1 MRNLRR
7 SCVIALAV
15 ACVLLTASAL
25 LTACSDDPT
34 SDVPA
39 PTPDPIEVS
48 VEGAA
53 SDTSGAAVAGAAV
66 AVYPCGSD
74 STLDETTTGEDGS
87 YTLSFTAQEDE
98 APDALRLTFSAEGYA
113 PEEATIDFAA
123 SITYNAEL
131 TPEAGDDDG
140 EDPDP
145 TEATASGSV
154 VGAGSDDPIEGA
166 TLTGTAGDA
175 ELFTTTTAADGTYEA
190 AFTVADEPGEITVT
204 ATAEGYEDA
213 EQTVAFAEAVT
224 ADFALDA
231 VDSFT
236 EASISGTVTDGSNDD
251 PIEGATITGSADG
264 NELFTTATTADGTYE
279 ATFTVADEPGEIM
292 LTASADG
299 FEDDEQSV
307 TFAEE
312 MTADFF
318 LEPVDTS
325 TEATISG
332 VVTDGETGDAVEA
345 FTVKGEAQGTE
356 LFSATTA
363 ADGSYAASFTVVDEP
378 SEITVTATAEGFED
392 LEQIVSF
399 AEEMTA
405 DFQLEPVDTTT
416 EASISG
422 TVTDKDTGDPIE
434 GATITGEAGGEEL
447 FSTTTGSDGS
457 YEATFTV
464 EDEPNEITLTAT
476 ADDYEQGQ
484 QTVAFAVEMT
494 ADLQLTRVLDEFTIT
509 ATVVNADGEPVEGI
523 TVTSDELDLA
533 GTTGPGGQVTFTYT
547 EVPGLPEITL
557 THTDPGGLYEDA
569 SVSISSNA
577 DVTYTVTLEDVTMGA
592 TASGTV
598 TDDEGTPIEGA
609 TVTFAESELGIDAST
624 TTGTDGAYTL
634 SLGEVGRRHL
644 GAFEMEATATA
655 ETYEEATAAPTLEET
670 IPQDFTLESLIQ
682 EHEISFTLEP
692 RDVMGGSANI
702 GEFYAQIE
710 GGEQQAFPVTEG
722 SSTITL
728 IYEGIN
734 PDDAQIEITTDK
746 GGGLYS
752 QVLMIREANQPG
764 PIIGHTNIANNT
776 IERGWTHGD
785 PYEKTTLAAGQ
796 VNGIHDGLHALVAQ
810 YEHETNAGTFNI
822 NEEEIVDIMYE
833 ERTLNIAFGYGVR
846 DGIDKMRYLI
856 WEYAYQDPDYKIN
869 EEVIETAVSAAQ
881 KHGEIMPYDYEIN
894 MIQTPEDLQPFENE
908 YNQNTFKVR
917 HEFRSTPR
925 NGTGRLDFDN
935 YQFQS
940 PNTSISSAG
949 TSESTYMREIA
960 EGGAGFDNLPITGE
974 TPSGI
979 QYNSFAKT
987 QIRTKLLLN
996 DGTTVNR

>member
-15 ACVLLTASAL
+15 AYVLLTASAL

-48 VEGAA
+48 FEGAA

-66 AVYPCGSD
+66 AVYPGGSD

-131 TPEAGDDDG
+131 TPEAEDDNGDK
-140 EDPDP
+140 DPDP
-145 TEATASGSV
+145 AEATVSGTV
-154 VGAGSDDPIEGA
+154 TEAGSDDLIEGA
-166 TLTGTAGDA
+166 KLTGTAGGA

-190 AFTVADEPGEITVT
+190 TFTVEDEPGEITLT
-204 ATAEGYEDA
+204 ATANGYEDA
-213 EQTVAFAEAVT
+213 EQSVSFAEEMT
-224 ADFALDA
+224 ADFQLEP
-231 VDSFT
+231 VDSST
-236 EASISGTVTDGSNDD
+236 EATISGAVTDAGSGD
-251 PIEGATITGSADG
+251 PVEGATITGSVDG
-264 NELFTTATTADGTYE
+264 NELFTTASTADGTYE

-307 TFAEE
+307 TFAGE

-345 FTVKGEAQGTE
+345 VTVKGEAQGTE
-356 LFSATTA
+356 LFSVTTA
-363 ADGSYAASFTVVDEP
+363 ADGSYAATFAVEEEPDELA
-378 SEITVTATAEGFED
+378 VTATADGYEEGQQTVAFG
-392 LEQIVSF
+392 
-399 AEEMTA
+399 EEMTA
-405 DFQLEPVDTTT
+405 EFQLQPIETST
-416 EASISG
+416 EATISG
-422 TVTDKDTGDPIE
+422 TVTDEGTGDPIE
-434 GATITGEAGGEEL
+434 DATISGSAGGADL
-447 FSTTTGSDGS
+447 FSATTNASGT

-464 EDEPNEITLTAT
+464 EDEPNEITLTAS
-476 ADDYEQGQ
+476 ADDYEEGQ
-484 QTVAFAVEMT
+484 QTIAFAVEMT
-494 ADLQLTRVLDEFTIT
+494 SDLQLSRILDEFTIT
-509 ATVVNADGEPVEGI
+509 ATVVNEDDELVEGI
-523 TVTSDELDLA
+523 SVSSDEPDLA
-533 GTTGPGGQVTFTYT
+533 GTTDSGGQVTFTYT
-547 EVPGLPEITL
+547 EVPGLSEITL

-569 SVSISSNA
+569 SVSISANA
-577 DVTYTVTLEDVTMGA
+577 DVTYTTTLEDVTVEA

-598 TDDEGTPIEGA
+598 TDDEGNAIEAA
-609 TVTFAESELGIDAST
+609 TVTFAQSDLGIDETA
-624 TTGTDGAYTL
+624 TTGTGGAYTL
-634 SLGEVGRRHL
+634 ALGEVGRRHL
-644 GAFEMEATATA
+644 GAFELEATAAA

-670 IPQDFTLESLIQ
+670 IPQGFTLESLIQ

-692 RDVMGGSANI
+692 KDVMGGSANI

-734 PDDAQIEITTDK
+734 PDDALIEITTDK

-796 VNGIHDGLHALVAQ
+796 VDGIHDGLHALVAQ

-833 ERTLNIAFGYGVR
+833 DRTFDISFGYGVR
-846 DGIDKMRYLI
+846 EGIDKMRYLI
-856 WEYAYQDPDYKIN
+856 WEYANQDPDYKIN
-869 EEVIETAVSAAQ
+869 EEVIETAIIAA
-881 KHGEIMPYDYEIN
+881 
-894 MIQTPEDLQPFENE
+894 
-908 YNQNTFKVR
+908 
-917 HEFRSTPR
+917 
-925 NGTGRLDFDN
+925 
-935 YQFQS
+935 
-940 PNTSISSAG
+940 
-949 TSESTYMREIA
+949 
-960 EGGAGFDNLPITGE
+960 
-974 TPSGI
+974 
-979 QYNSFAKT
+979 
-987 QIRTKLLLN
+987 
-996 DGTTVNR
+996 